1 MSSDTIAYGRGN
13 SNYSLKPKRRR
24 FPILMIL
31 VVVGV
36 VFLLISIMLSSMCG
50 SRELSRRV
58 RCASNMKQIGLAA
71 IMWANDHGGKFP
83 DDLDTLIAHED
94 LPSAIF
100 NCPSSSATPAQGPTT
115 QAVLDDFHQ
124 EGRLSYVYIGKGLT
138 TQSPADA
145 VVMYELP
152 DNHKYDD
159 MSITSE
165 LSSGKKAIGMNVL
178 FADGHTEWM
187 PGAEAEPLR
196 KKIANGVFPV
206 LLGESSE
213 TSSK

>member
-1 MSSDTIAYGRGN
+1 
-13 SNYSLKPKRRR
+13 
-24 FPILMIL
+24 MIL

-152 DNHKYDD
+152 DNHKDDD

-165 LSSGKKAIGMNVL
+165 LSSGKKVHGMNVL
-178 FADGHTEWM
+178 YADGHTEWIS
-187 PGAEAEPLR
+187 GLEFEALR
-196 KKIANGVFPV
+196 KKVASGVFPV
-206 LLGESSE
+206 RLSESSE
-213 TSSK
+213 VGSK